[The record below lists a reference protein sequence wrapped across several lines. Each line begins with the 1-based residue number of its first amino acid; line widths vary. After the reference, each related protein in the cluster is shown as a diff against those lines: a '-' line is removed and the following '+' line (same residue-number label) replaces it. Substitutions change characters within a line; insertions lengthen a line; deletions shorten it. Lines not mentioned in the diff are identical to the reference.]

1 MLLVSHKIV
10 LIKNGATLLGVT
22 MQEPSKTAII

>member
-22 MQEPSKTAII
+22 MRERSKTAII